1 MNDVS
6 ESNRPNAA
14 RGRARPGKRMDGAAL
29 RALDLTGRER
39 QLRAAMQA
47 MAQVAAR
54 FARSA
59 RRTLPW
65 LVRAKSRL
73 LPQAVCIINPAEES
87 ATSEEGPSF
96 DVILEAEEMPAWASL
111 TIGPSALRYVLEGS
125 LGAKTPGG
133 GELGTELTLA
143 QRAVVARVARS
154 LADDFSA
161 AVREEV
167 GLKFAVASSRARG
180 ADEMAEAPGAD
191 GLRVDCILDGM
202 AGDPMISI
210 AVSAEALETAAR
222 ELHDEVPVM
231 SDPRMAEALREVC
244 VEVRVDLGKTVLGLR
259 SVLELKV
266 GQVVRLATAVDDP
279 AVVRI
284 GGIGKFAGRPVVS
297 RGQLAVEIKGR
308 LDGQ

>member
-1 MNDVS
+1 MSELS

-14 RGRARPGKRMDGAAL
+14 RGRARMGKRMDGVAL
-29 RALDLTGRER
+29 RTLDLTGRER
-39 QLRAAMQA
+39 QLRAAMLA

-65 LVRAKSRL
+65 LVRSKSRL
-73 LPQAVCIINPAEES
+73 SPQAVSIINPAEDS
-87 ATSEEGPSF
+87 AMATDGPSF
-96 DVILEAEEMPAWASL
+96 DVVLEAEELPAWASL
-111 TIGPSALRYVLEGS
+111 IIGPMALKYVLDGS
-125 LGAKTPGG
+125 LGAKTPGA
-133 GELGTELTLA
+133 GELGPELTLA

-154 LADDFSA
+154 LAEDFSA

-167 GLKFAVASSRARG
+167 GLRFAVASARARA
-180 ADEMAEAPGAD
+180 ADELAEPPGAD
-191 GLRVDCILDGM
+191 GLRVDCILEGM
-202 AGDPMISI
+202 PGDPTISI

-222 ELHDEVPVM
+222 EHHEEAPTAA
-231 SDPRMAEALREVC
+231 DPRMAEALRDVV
-244 VEVRVDLGKTVLGLR
+244 VEVRVDLGKAFLGLR

-266 GQVVRLATAVDDP
+266 GQVVRLSTAVDDS

-308 LDGQ
+308 LDD

>member
-1 MNDVS
+1 MSELS
-6 ESNRPNAA
+6 ESSRPIAA
-14 RGRARPGKRMDGAAL
+14 RGRARIGKKTDGVAL

-73 LPQAVCIINPAEES
+73 LPQAVSIINPADEP
-87 ATSEEGPSF
+87 ATSVEGPSF
-96 DVILEAEEMPAWASL
+96 DVILEAEELPAWASL
-111 TIGPSALRYVLEGS
+111 TIGPMALRYVLDGA
-125 LGAKTPGG
+125 LGARTPGTS
-133 GELGTELTLA
+133 ELGPELTLA
-143 QRAVVARVARS
+143 QRAVIARVARS
-154 LADDFSA
+154 LAEDFST

-167 GLKFAVASSRARG
+167 GLKFAVASLNARST
-180 ADEMAEAPGAD
+180 DDVAEPPGAD
-191 GLRVDCILDGM
+191 GLRVDCTFESMD
-202 AGDPMISI
+202 GDPTISI

-222 ELHDEVPVM
+222 EHHEEMPAAA
-231 SDPRMAEALREVC
+231 DPRMAEALRDVTVEVC
-244 VEVRVDLGKTVLGLR
+244 VDLGKATLGLR

-266 GQVVRLATAVDDP
+266 GQVVRLSTAVDDS

-308 LDGQ
+308 LDV

>member
-1 MNDVS
+1 MSELS

-14 RGRARPGKRMDGAAL
+14 RGRPRVGKRAEGVAL

-73 LPQAVCIINPAEES
+73 VPQAVSIINPADEP
-87 ATSEEGPSF
+87 ATSVEGPSF
-96 DVILEAEEMPAWASL
+96 DVILEAEELPAWASL
-111 TIGPSALRYVLEGS
+111 TIGPMALRYVLDGS
-125 LGAKTPGG
+125 LGARTPGT
-133 GELGTELTLA
+133 GELGPELTLA
-143 QRAVVARVARS
+143 QRAVIARVARS
-154 LADDFSA
+154 LAEDFSS
-161 AVREEV
+161 AVREEA
-167 GLKFAVASSRARG
+167 GLKFGVASLNSRS
-180 ADEMAEAPGAD
+180 ADDVAEPPGAD
-191 GLRVDCILDGM
+191 GLRVDCVFENMD
-202 AGDPMISI
+202 GDPTISI

-222 ELHDEVPVM
+222 EHHEELPAAA
-231 SDPRMAEALREVC
+231 DPRMAEALRDVT
-244 VEVRVDLGKTVLGLR
+244 VEVRVDLGKATLGVR
-259 SVLELKV
+259 SVLELRV
-266 GQVVRLATAVDDP
+266 GQVVRLSTAVDDS

-308 LDGQ
+308 LDV

>member
-1 MNDVS
+1 
-6 ESNRPNAA
+6 
-14 RGRARPGKRMDGAAL
+14 MDGNAL

-73 LPQAVCIINPAEES
+73 LPQAVSIINPAEDAS
-87 ATSEEGPSF
+87 VPGEGPSF
-96 DVILEAEEMPAWASL
+96 DVLLEAEELPAWASL
-111 TIGPSALRYVLEGS
+111 TIGPMALRYVVEGS
-125 LGAKTPGG
+125 LGARTPGG

-154 LADDFSA
+154 LAEDFSA
-161 AVREEV
+161 AVRDEV
-167 GLKFAVASSRARG
+167 GLKFAVSSLHARA
-180 ADEMAEAPGAD
+180 AYDVAERPGAD
-191 GLRVDCILDGM
+191 GLRVDCVLDGLV
-202 AGDPMISI
+202 GDPIISI

-222 ELHDEVPVM
+222 EHHEEVPIAA
-231 SDPRMAEALREVC
+231 DPRMAEALRDVT
-244 VEVRVDLGKTVLGLR
+244 VEVRVNLGTAVLGLR

-279 AVVRI
+279 AVVNV
-284 GGIGKFAGRPVVS
+284 GGIEKFKGRPVVS

-308 LDGQ
+308 LDA